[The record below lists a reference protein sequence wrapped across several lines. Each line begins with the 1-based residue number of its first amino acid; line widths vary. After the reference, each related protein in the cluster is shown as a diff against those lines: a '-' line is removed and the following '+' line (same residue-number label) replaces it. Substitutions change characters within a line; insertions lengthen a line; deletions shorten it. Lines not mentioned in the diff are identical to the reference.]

1 MATTIKIRRDTAA
14 NWTLNNPILE
24 LGEPGFETDTRKL
37 KFGNGTQRWANLNYT
52 TVDFPTLN
60 QNTTGTAAAIAG
72 GTNNKLLVQTGVGT
86 TGFINAP
93 IGSNVYLQWTGSAF
107 TWNTISL
114 PASQL
119 TGNALP
125 VSITSSSL
133 TSLGTITNL
142 IVSGSITGTLVTA
155 IQPNITSVG
164 TLGTLDVVGNIT
176 GTIAT
181 ASQPNITSLGT
192 LTSLT
197 SSGAITIT
205 DSTNSSSYTTGALK
219 VTGGVGITGNTYIHG
234 NLVVDGQITTNTGE
248 TVIGNETVTGASIV
262 GGVDVRAIAAALA
275 IGLQ

>member
-14 NWTLNNPILE
+14 NWSLNNPTLA
-24 LGEPGFETDTRKL
+24 LGEPGFETDTRKI
-37 KFGNGTQRWANLNYT
+37 KFGNGTQSWANLNYV
-52 TVDFPTLN
+52 TVDFPTTIASATSATNL
-60 QNTTGTAAAIAG
+60 AG
-72 GTNNKLLVQTGVGT
+72 GSNNKLVYQNGVGST
-86 TGFINAP
+86 SFINAP

-107 TWNTISL
+107 SWSSISL

-119 TGNALP
+119 TGNSLP

-181 ASQPNITSLGT
+181 PSQTNITSVGT
-192 LTSLT
+192 LTGLT
-197 SSGAITIT
+197 SSGAVTIT
-205 DSTNSSSYTTGALK
+205 DSTVSSSYTTGALK

-248 TVIGNETVTGASIV
+248 TVIGNETVTGTSLV
-262 GGVDVRAIAAALA
+262 GGVDVRSIAAALA
-275 IGLQ
+275 IALQ